1 MKRFFTT
8 SLLFIVCQSLQAVQL
23 PNDFD
28 AVYYVEKYG
37 STIAEM
43 KLALRRKDNII
54 TYESHSRAKGMLA
67 LFSDD
72 RVDEISQLEWNQELE
87 HACLQNYQFTRK
99 NKSRKNQQ
107 FSLSWDG
114 KNNIT
119 AKGTYADKAFNLNES
134 NLIWDRLSVQ
144 LALAADLK
152 SGNETQNKYR
162 YNIIDKGKVTQYEFE
177 YIKDE
182 VMRISDRQYNV
193 IQVKRA
199 HASGKRATY
208 LWLARELDFLPVKI
222 DQYRKGELH
231 ISMSLNTF
239 TPKQNEL

>member
-1 MKRFFTT
+1 MKRFFVT
-8 SLLFIVCQSLQAVQL
+8 SLLFIVCQSIQAVKL
-23 PNDFD
+23 PGDFD
-28 AVYYVEKYG
+28 AVYYIEKYG

-43 KLALRRKDNII
+43 KLTLRSKDNNI

-72 RVDEISQLEWNQELE
+72 RVDEVSQLEWNKELE
-87 HACLQNYQFTRK
+87 HACLQSYQFIRK

-107 FSLSWDG
+107 FSLSWDEQ
-114 KNNIT
+114 NNIT
-119 AKGTYADKAFNLNES
+119 AKGTYAGKAFNLNES

-152 SGNETQNKYR
+152 SANETQNKYL
-162 YNIIDKGKVTQYEFE
+162 YNIIDKGRVTQYEFE

-182 VMRISDRQYNV
+182 VMRISDKQYSV
-193 IQVKRA
+193 VKVKRA
-199 HASGKRATY
+199 HASGKRTTY

-231 ISMSLNTF
+231 MSMSLDTF